1 MYICHRKRVQ
11 GYLRSS
17 LYNYLTQTTPAKSE
31 FSKLIGIFFCHEK
44 CLSEGGLHLRGRIT
58 IMIYYFLDS
67 GILHFPAIAGV
78 ILADM
83 TNWQFPCGSGGERIA
98 RRLQNRRRSGSSLKR
113 SISCNQ

>member
-44 CLSEGGLHLRGRIT
+44 CLSEGGLHIFGGGTNHDYDIL
-58 IMIYYFLDS
+58 FS
-67 GILHFPAIAGV
+67 GFRH
-78 ILADM
+78 LA
-83 TNWQFPCGSGGERIA
+83 FPCNSGGDPYRHDRTVI
-98 RRLQNRRRSGSSLKR
+98 SLR
-113 SISCNQ
+113 QRG

>member
-44 CLSEGGLHLRGRIT
+44 CSSQQILDTKLRFSVT
-58 IMIYYFLDS
+58 
-67 GILHFPAIAGV
+67 
-78 ILADM
+78 
-83 TNWQFPCGSGGERIA
+83 
-98 RRLQNRRRSGSSLKR
+98 
-113 SISCNQ
+113 

>member
-1 MYICHRKRVQ
+1 MYICHRKRAQ

-58 IMIYYFLDS
+58 IMIYYLLDS
-67 GILHFPAIAGV
+67 GILHFLAAAGV
-78 ILADM
+78 RELHDDCKTGDEA
-83 TNWQFPCGSGGERIA
+83 GA
-98 RRLQNRRRSGSSLKR
+98 A
-113 SISCNQ
+113 